1 MTEFLFAHVSILIR
15 SNQGR
20 QISKLISFFP
30 LVLQALM
37 NSNTPLHKLLWIT
50 WFITGTCACC
60 LGGEKIKVEIRSS
73 LDGSQQPCYVILPRS
88 YSKTES
94 PVALLVSL
102 HSWSAGLEQ
111 ARPDLEERVE
121 KLGWIYLYP
130 HFRGPNQHPQ
140 ACGSLF
146 AQQDILDA
154 VKWAKQHYRVDHS
167 RIYLTG
173 VSGGGHMT
181 MLMAGRHPDVWTAAS
196 AWVGISDLEKWH
208 DRHKQSRYGDMIRKS
223 CGGAP
228 GINAKIDAQYQARSP
243 IGFLHQATKL
253 PLDIVAGI
261 HDGHTGSVPISH
273 SLLAFN
279 QIASATNDPLI
290 SALEIKQLSTPTGR
304 LTRPKPSDQAPDAV
318 LGRNIYLR
326 RYAGASR
333 VTIFEGGHESI
344 PVAAL
349 DWLKRFRRLED
360 GRIIDESKK

>member
-1 MTEFLFAHVSILIR
+1 MI
-15 SNQGR
+15 SNN
-20 QISKLISFFP
+20 S
-30 LVLQALM
+30 LQ
-37 NSNTPLHKLLWIT
+37 KLLWIT
-50 WFITGTCACC
+50 WFITATSTCC
-60 LGGEKIKVEIRSS
+60 LAGEKTKVEIRSS

-88 YSKTES
+88 YSGRDTRV
-94 PVALLVSL
+94 PLLVSL

-111 ARPDLEERVE
+111 ARPEMEKQVE

-130 HFRGPNQHPQ
+130 HFRGPNQNPQ
-140 ACGSLF
+140 ACGSLL

-154 VKWAKQHYRVDHS
+154 VIWAKQHYRIDHS
-167 RIYLTG
+167 RVYLTG

-208 DRHKQSRYGDMIRKS
+208 ARHKQSRYGDMMRKS

-228 GINAKIDAQYQARSP
+228 GTNAKIDAQYKARSP
-243 IGFLHQATKL
+243 IGFLHRAAKL
-253 PLDIVAGI
+253 PVDIAAGI
-261 HDGHTGSVPISH
+261 HDGHIGSVPISH

-279 QIASATNDPLI
+279 QIASATDDPLI
-290 SALEIKQLSTPTGR
+290 STLEIKQLSTPTGR
-304 LTRPKPSDQAPDAV
+304 LSHPKPSDQKPDAV
-318 LGRNIYLR
+318 LGRDIYLR

-333 VTIFEGGHESI
+333 VTIFEGGHEGNTA
-344 PVAAL
+344 AAL